1 MENISL
7 PISYP
12 ALFALAQH
20 LASTWVGKKILHSFT
35 QEKEELML
43 GLEDDQYLRIRCSA
57 RLQFVVPQSGFSR
70 SNANSVTVFPEAL
83 NQTILEIRIISDDRV
98 IWIQLEQHEL
108 WIKMYG
114 NRSNV
119 ILSKQGQFI
128 QSFLKKTG
136 ELEWLETQTKNKN
149 STTMEIP
156 GWAQS
161 AYWKSIPG
169 YDLSKLESRQ
179 ELLKAST
186 QAIWGLSTDGIPVL
200 QFTLPGGLPIAEAL
214 PAWLYQYL
222 SHTGFQEEYQKILQ
236 SVQQQV
242 HYLKTTWEA
251 TTKGLEKL
259 NGQRDPEEI
268 GHLILANLHQIKS
281 EHEKLEC
288 QDLYSGG
295 SIEILLKQGLSGAE
309 QAEWYYEKSRKLKA
323 EKARCKK
330 LLEDIEIKL
339 PQKENEFEALTKVQ
353 TLKGLRLWRKEFPDA
368 IPVKQSNSKELEDRL
383 PWREFTLSGWLI
395 RVGKDAKGNDE
406 LTLRGSKSGDLW
418 LHVKDFSGSHVV
430 VRQKNGQPLPDA
442 VRQQAAQLAVWF
454 SPRRHHTLVAVN
466 FCDRKFV
473 RKNKRMAPGAV
484 LVDRAQSILVDSPK
498 TLQEILTL

>member
-1 MENISL
+1 VENVSL

-12 ALFALAQH
+12 ALFALAEY
-20 LASTWVGKKILHSFT
+20 LANTWVGKKLMHSFT

-43 GLEDDQYLRIRCSA
+43 GLEDEQYLRIRCSA

-70 SNANSVTVFPEAL
+70 SNANSVSVFPDAL
-83 NQTILEIRIISDDRV
+83 NQTIHEIRIIPDDRV
-98 IWIQLEQHEL
+98 IWIQLDQHEL

-119 ILSKQGQFI
+119 ILSKQGDFI

-136 ELEWLETQTKNKN
+136 ESEWLKTQFKNKI
-149 STTMEIP
+149 SPTIEIP

-169 YDLSKLESRQ
+169 YDLGMQESRL

-186 QAIWGLSTDGIPVL
+186 QATWGLSTSGIPAL
-200 QFTLPGGLPIAEAL
+200 QFTISEGLPIAEAL
-214 PAWLYQYL
+214 PAWMYQYL
-222 SHTGFQEEYQKILQ
+222 SFTGFQEEYQKILQ
-236 SVQQQV
+236 GVQQQV

-259 NGQRDPEEI
+259 HIQRDPEEL

-281 EHEKLEC
+281 EQDKLEC
-288 QDLYSGG
+288 QDLYSGE
-295 SIEILLKQGLSGAE
+295 SMIIPLKQGLSGPE
-309 QAEWYYEKSRKLKA
+309 QAEWYYEKSRKWKA
-323 EKARCKK
+323 EKARCQK

-339 PQKENEFEALTKVQ
+339 PQKEKELESLTMVH
-353 TLKGLRLWRKEFPDA
+353 TLKGLRQWRKEFPEA
-368 IPVKQSNSKELEDRL
+368 IPLKKNSSQDLEDRQ
-383 PWREFTLSGWLI
+383 PWREFTLSGWFI
-395 RVGKDAKGNDE
+395 RVGKDAKSNDE

-430 VRQKNGQPLPDA
+430 VRQKNGQPVPDT
-442 VRQQAAQLAVWF
+442 VMQQAAQLAVWF

-473 RKNKRMAPGAV
+473 RKNKRMAAGAV

-498 TLQEILTL
+498 TLLEILSP